1 MATSTGKL
9 LLAQLENSNVYWDR
23 SVERDEGNSGLN
35 HTSGHLHEVLPVDG
49 SWSSPARWERRWP
62 WKKKS
67 FKGFFFSW
75 HKLLQAGPECGC
87 IWFKISLLYTASP
100 KKRCLN
106 WCYQP
111 FGDSRRKQGGFVCAV
126 FNWTDRTALPVL
138 ALDGIMLC
146 CQGWDNTETGSCV
159 SPSMSLC
166 PWHESFLGF
175 KKSHELLLTHNRLCS
190 LNEKLDWKKGFI
202 FTKHKYQKTELQKL
216 ECSFWTSLNLHI
228 QHTYTW
234 TDIEIYLYKMNTW
247 TLT

>member
-1 MATSTGKL
+1 MSTETGQWKGMKETLVWIIQVVISMRCSLWIAADPPQPGGKG
-9 LLAQLENSNVYWDR
+9 D
-23 SVERDEGNSGLN
+23 DHG
-35 HTSGHLHEVLPVDG
+35 
-49 SWSSPARWERRWP
+49 
-62 WKKKS
+62 KKNPLKD
-67 FKGFFFSW
+67 FFFSW

-111 FGDSRRKQGGFVCAV
+111 FGESRRKQGGFVCAV

-190 LNEKLDWKKGFI
+190 LNEKLD
-202 FTKHKYQKTELQKL
+202 
-216 ECSFWTSLNLHI
+216 
-228 QHTYTW
+228 
-234 TDIEIYLYKMNTW
+234 
-247 TLT
+247 